1 MKKLLDI
8 IFMSFTLIGCTS
20 NEKDVLDNA
29 QLYTADDL
37 VEIASEYG
45 IKFQPQKEAVGIR
58 LSQAEMDSFLLWDI
72 MDVL

>member
-1 MKKLLDI
+1 M
-8 IFMSFTLIGCTS
+8 
-20 NEKDVLDNA
+20 LDNA